1 LPAWRRASADDR
13 SWQQQANQAI
23 NGMSNQPQ
31 PTTQLTAT
39 PCCQISA
46 NSNAPPCQ
54 KQPMTQTEVAS
65 PRFGA
70 MGIKLREIH
79 LRVQQLTKIL
89 CVLERNS
96 SEVTG
101 KGEQSG
107 VRGRVMCT
115 SAL

>member
-1 LPAWRRASADDR
+1 
-13 SWQQQANQAI
+13 
-23 NGMSNQPQ
+23 
-31 PTTQLTAT
+31 
-39 PCCQISA
+39 
-46 NSNAPPCQ
+46 
-54 KQPMTQTEVAS
+54 MTQTEVAS